1 MPQRA
6 EPADCPRGS
15 RFCVPFNNH
24 EQQDAIRDIMQLI
37 EDGLAVSPLWYY
49 DESERRFVRMER
61 GAHFSRFEIKVANE
75 NKPYP
80 NAKGPALKHLLIFTL
95 LGSKG
100 EVGNHEVDK
109 TREYLNQSLAA
120 SEALNGVYRGGVRQI
135 RVLPYNASVDDYFWC
150 HTKPLDMG
158 KDWVQRGYAPALEWK
173 GLELFQAS
181 YVSLRN
187 VETPDWAAAAREMAP
202 AELRSV
208 GNAIPRYATTMQVR
222 KDGWCIGERGP
233 YPKPEA
239 IAKRTALLADE
250 AETKA
255 QAFVDEKF
263 APKPRAWLPTPRKP
277 SAWAPLNTDRT
288 KAEMKAKKLA
298 ELKAMPRPLQPPE
311 RPSAADVRKA
321 QLNATKRAAKAERV
335 ERKVQKESE
344 VKRANSEEQFARKR
358 HSRQLLCVK
367 KAEGKAEAAER
378 KAKQRNDAAA
388 APGAKAEAKKAA
400 KEATREADAAVK
412 EAERARSKAKRRKK
426 EATACLERLQMLKS
440 LSAVEVQALVAK
452 ERADKVAEAV
462 AAQMTSA

>member
-24 EQQDAIRDIMQLI
+24 EQRDAIRDIMQVI
-37 EDGLAVSPLWYY
+37 EDGLAVSPWWYY
-49 DESERRFVRMER
+49 DASERRFVRMER

-80 NAKGPALKHLLIFTL
+80 NAKGPALKHVLIFTL

-100 EVGNHEVDK
+100 EVGNDEVDK
-109 TREYLNQSLAA
+109 TREYLDQLLAA

-135 RVLPYNASVDDYFWC
+135 RVLPYNASVDDYFLC
-150 HTKPLDMG
+150 YTKPLDMG
-158 KDWVQRGYAPALEWK
+158 KDWVQRGYAPALAWK

-187 VETPDWAAAAREMAP
+187 VETPEWAAAAREMAP

-222 KDGWCIGERGP
+222 KEGWCIGERGP

-263 APKPRAWLPTPRKP
+263 APKPWLPTPRKP
-277 SAWAPLNTDRT
+277 SAWAPLNTDLL

-311 RPSAADVRKA
+311 RPSAADERKA

-335 ERKVQKESE
+335 ERKMQKEYE
-344 VKRANSEEQFARKR
+344 VKRANKDEQFARKR

-378 KAKQRNDAAA
+378 KAKQRNEAAA
-388 APGAKAEAKKAA
+388 APGARAEAKKAT

-412 EAERARSKAKRRKK
+412 EAKRARSKAKRFKK

-440 LSAVEVQALVAK
+440 LSAVAVQALVAK
-452 ERADKVAEAV
+452 ELAAKEAEA
-462 AAQMTSA
+462 AAHQAA